1 MRKSINKLLAILYI
15 NISLFIGLS
24 FMSAILYF
32 GFCFANN
39 NLSHNIYHSQ
49 LKQYSNVKK
58 VSVHNITSKAVNN
71 NTFLIKGKNNENKL
85 ISFYSSEK
93 PKNNQVTTYYIAEET
108 GLFSQTGYTSK
119 QAYKKSFA
127 KIKKTFLDNRRKNV
141 QVALNNMIISMKFFA
156 IIIIIFDLLMAF
168 CKLCIKLKIFKL
180 KSETL

>member
-1 MRKSINKLLAILYI
+1 MKKAVRNLIKLIFI
-15 NISLFIGLS
+15 DIVIFIGLS
-24 FMSAILYF
+24 MMSAILYF

-39 NLSHNIYHSQ
+39 NLSHNIYHYERESY
-49 LKQYSNVKK
+49 LNVKK
-58 VSVHNITSKAVNN
+58 ISLHDITSKHISTD
-71 NTFLIKGKNNENKL
+71 TFLIKGKDNQNKL

-93 PKNNQVTTYYIAEET
+93 PKNHQVTTYYIAEET

-127 KIKKTFLDNRRKNV
+127 KIKQTFLDNKRKNV

-156 IIIIIFDLLMAF
+156 IIIIIFDLLIAF

-180 KSETL
+180 KPETL